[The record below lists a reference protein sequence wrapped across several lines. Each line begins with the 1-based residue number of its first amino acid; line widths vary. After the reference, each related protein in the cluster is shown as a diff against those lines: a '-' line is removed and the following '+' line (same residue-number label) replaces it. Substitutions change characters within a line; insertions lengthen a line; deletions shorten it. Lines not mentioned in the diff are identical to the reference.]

1 MPAATHAGQAFHTPM
16 PVLPSFD
23 YIRPA
28 TPQEVTRL
36 LRKSDGRARLF
47 MGGTDVFV
55 RMRDG
60 FTPLKGVLGIAPR
73 VLIDVKHLPGMT
85 QIETGSRKGLIVGA
99 AVDMNSLAAHPAV
112 VEHYPLLA
120 EALHAVASY
129 QLRTRAT
136 MGGNLC
142 NGSPAADT
150 APAALVLEAN
160 MVLHGRRGEYPI
172 PITEF
177 FLGPGKTAI
186 RPGSFLVRVEI
197 PPAPKGA
204 VGRYIKLG
212 RNAHGDLAIVG
223 VATLGYP
230 DRKAKSGYRFRI
242 ALASVA
248 PVPIRVPDAEAILA
262 ESPLTPDVIEA
273 AAVAAMETA
282 KPIDDV
288 RSSAAYRKAMVK
300 NLTRRAVEAVASAL
314 RVRAT

>member
-1 MPAATHAGQAFHTPM
+1 M

-23 YIRPA
+23 YVRPDS
-28 TPQEVTRL
+28 PQQVTRL
-36 LRKSDGRARLF
+36 LLKSDGQARLF

-60 FTPLKGVLGIAPR
+60 FIAPQM
-73 VLIDVKHLPGMT
+73 LIDVKHLPGMREVKFT
-85 QIETGSRKGLIVGA
+85 KRNGLVIGA
-99 AVDMNSLAAHPAV
+99 AVDMNSLAARPAV

-160 MVLHGRRGEYPI
+160 LILHGRRGERCV

-177 FLGPGKTAI
+177 FLGPGKTAMK
-186 RPGSFLVRVEI
+186 PGEFLLRIEI
-197 PPAPKGA
+197 PPLPKGA
-204 VGRYIKLG
+204 AGRYLKLG

-223 VATLGYP
+223 VAVLGYP
-230 DRKAKSGYRFRI
+230 DRRAKSGYRFRI

-248 PVPIRVPDAEAILA
+248 PTPIRVPDAEAILA
-262 ESPLTPDVIEA
+262 ESPLTPDVIGA
-273 AAVAAMETA
+273 AATAAMETA
-282 KPIDDV
+282 RPIDDV

-300 NLTRRAVEAVASAL
+300 NLTRRAIQSVVDEM
-314 RVRAT
+314 RAT

>member
-1 MPAATHAGQAFHTPM
+1 MPEAAGQTFHTPM

-28 TPQEVTRL
+28 TLQEVTRL
-36 LRKSDGRARLF
+36 LLKSDGDARLF

-60 FTPLKGVLGIAPR
+60 FITPKI
-73 VLIDVKHLPGMT
+73 LIDVKHLSGMT
-85 QIETGSRKGLIVGA
+85 QVDFGKRKGLIVGA

-142 NGSPAADT
+142 NASPAADA
-150 APAALVLEAN
+150 APAALVLEAD
-160 MVLHGRRGEYPI
+160 MILHGRRGERVV

-177 FLGPGKTAI
+177 FLGPGRTAVK
-186 RPGSFLVRVEI
+186 PGEFLLRIKI
-197 PPAPKGA
+197 PSVPRGA

-212 RNAHGDLAIVG
+212 RNALGDLSIVG
-223 VATLGYP
+223 VAVLGYP
-230 DRKAKSGYRFRI
+230 DKKAKSGYVFRI

-248 PVPIRVPDAEAILA
+248 PTPIRVPDAEAILA
-262 ESPLTPDVIEA
+262 ASPITPDVIEA
-273 AAVAAMETA
+273 AATAAMETA
-282 KPIDDV
+282 RPIDDV
-288 RSSAAYRKAMVK
+288 RSSAAYRKAMVR
-300 NLTRRAVEAVASAL
+300 NLVKRAATEVWEKLVQSA
-314 RVRAT
+314 

>member
-1 MPAATHAGQAFHTPM
+1 MLEATKQTFHTPT

-23 YIRPA
+23 YIKPA
-28 TPQEVTRL
+28 TPQEATRL
-36 LRKSDGRARLF
+36 LLKSDGQARLF

-60 FTPLKGVLGIAPR
+60 FITPKI
-73 VLIDVKHLPGMT
+73 LIDVKHLPGMT
-85 QIETGSRKGLIVGA
+85 QVEFGKRKGLIVGA
-99 AVDMNSLAAHPAV
+99 AVDMNSLARHPAV

-120 EALHAVASY
+120 EALHSVASY

-142 NGSPAADT
+142 NASPAADT

-160 MVLHGRRGEYPI
+160 MVLRGRRGEYHI
-172 PITEF
+172 PITQF

-186 RPGSFLVRVEI
+186 KPGSFLVRIEI

-204 VGRYIKLG
+204 VGLYLKLG
-212 RNAHGDLAIVG
+212 RNALGDLAIVG
-223 VATLGYP
+223 VAVLGYP
-230 DRKAKSGYRFRI
+230 DKKAKSGYRFRI

-248 PVPIRVPDAEAILA
+248 PIPIRVPEAEAILA
-262 ESPLTPDVIEA
+262 ASSITPGVIETA
-273 AAVAAMETA
+273 ATAAMETA

-300 NLTRRAVEAVASAL
+300 NLTRRAVTEVWEKL
-314 RVRAT
+314 VQ

>member
-1 MPAATHAGQAFHTPM
+1 MPQAGAQTFHTPT

-23 YIRPA
+23 YIKPT

-36 LRKSDGRARLF
+36 LLKSDGRARLF

-60 FTPLKGVLGIAPR
+60 FIAPQI
-73 VLIDVKHLPGMT
+73 LIDVKHLPGMRE
-85 QIETGSRKGLIVGA
+85 ISFGKRKGLVVGA
-99 AVDMNSLAAHPAV
+99 AVDMNSLARHPAV

-120 EALHAVASY
+120 EALNTVASY

-142 NGSPAADT
+142 NASPAADA
-150 APAALVLEAN
+150 APAALVLEAD
-160 MVLHGRRGEYPI
+160 MVLHGRRGERVV

-177 FLGPGKTAI
+177 FLGRGRTAVKPGE
-186 RPGSFLVRVEI
+186 FLLRIKI
-197 PPAPKGA
+197 PSAPKGA

-212 RNAHGDLAIVG
+212 RNALGDLSIVG
-223 VATLGYP
+223 VAVLGYP
-230 DRKAKSGYRFRI
+230 DKKTKSGYILRI

-248 PVPIRVPDAEAILA
+248 PTPIRVPGAEAILA
-262 ESPLTPDVIEA
+262 ASPITPDVIEA
-273 AAVAAMETA
+273 AATAAMETA
-282 KPIDDV
+282 RPIDDV

-300 NLTRRAVEAVASAL
+300 NLVKRAATEVWEKLVQSA
-314 RVRAT
+314 

>member
-1 MPAATHAGQAFHTPM
+1 MSDARHAEQTFHTPT

-23 YIRPA
+23 YVRPA
-28 TPQEVTRL
+28 SPQEATRL
-36 LRKSDGRARLF
+36 LLKGDGQARLF

-60 FTPLKGVLGIAPR
+60 FITPKILVDMKR
-73 VLIDVKHLPGMT
+73 LPGMT
-85 QIETGSRKGLIVGA
+85 QVEFGKRKGLIVGA
-99 AVDMNSLAAHPAV
+99 AVDMNSLARHPAV
-112 VEHYPLLA
+112 IEHYPVLA
-120 EALHAVASY
+120 EALHTVASY

-142 NGSPAADT
+142 NASPAADT

-160 MVLHGRRGEYPI
+160 LILHGRRGERVV

-186 RPGSFLVRVEI
+186 KSGEFLLRIEI

-204 VGRYIKLG
+204 VGRYLKLG
-212 RNAHGDLAIVG
+212 RNTLGDLAIVG
-223 VATLGYP
+223 VAVLGYP
-230 DRKAKSGYRFRI
+230 DPQGGSSRKKAKSGYRFRI

-248 PVPIRVPDAEAILA
+248 PVPIRVPKAEAILA
-262 ESPLTPDVIEA
+262 ASPITPDVIEA
-273 AAVAAMETA
+273 AAQAAMETA

-300 NLTRRAVEAVASAL
+300 NLTRRAVTAVWEQL
-314 RVRAT
+314 EQ